1 MGSWSKSARIGL
13 YKKRLKNLRKKLDEC
28 KRYNKAERPS
38 LRYCPIC
45 SVARLFK
52 VK

>member
-13 YKKRLKNLRKKLDEC
+13 YKKRLKTLRKKLDAC
-28 KRYNKAERPS
+28 QKAARVDNHS